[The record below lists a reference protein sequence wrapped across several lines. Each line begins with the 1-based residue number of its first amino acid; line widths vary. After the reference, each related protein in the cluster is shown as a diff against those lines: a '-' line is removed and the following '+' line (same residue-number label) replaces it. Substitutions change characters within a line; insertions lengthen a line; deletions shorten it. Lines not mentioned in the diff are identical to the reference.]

1 MESEDETAMWELPST
16 IARKISQRDRR
27 DLSFLE
33 VKGDSMEPTL
43 QSGEPILVSTNP
55 DDLAPWN
62 GGLFVISDGVGVM
75 VKRIEYIPRSE
86 PVRFRV
92 ISDNERYATY
102 ELTAEEVH
110 ISARVLASLH
120 RH

>member
-62 GGLFVISDGVGVM
+62 GGLFVISD
-75 VKRIEYIPRSE
+75 
-86 PVRFRV
+86 
-92 ISDNERYATY
+92 NERYATY